1 MTDHSQKKAHHSQK
15 KTPTPAPFK
24 GRATTVLRVIL
35 VTFLVLAVV
44 VMIVHEVRDRAA
56 LASNNESDPAMAAG
70 TPSSAVPAT
79 GLATDDTSVPKNGV
93 IAYDFRNTQRCQ
105 SCITIENWT
114 SDALKAEFAPQ
125 LADGTL
131 IWRPLDVQQPANAHF
146 IQDYQ
151 LTSIS
156 VVLVRYTNGK
166 PGKWENLQ
174 NVWQLL
180 GDQKAFEDYITSSTR
195 SFLDSKE

>member
-1 MTDHSQKKAHHSQK
+1 MSHPNKK
-15 KTPTPAPFK
+15 KTSSPAPNK
-24 GRATTVLRVIL
+24 GRAKTVLR
-35 VTFLVLAVV
+35 FVLIAFVV
-44 VMIVHEVRDRAA
+44 VAVAMLIVREVRNKAA
-56 LASNNESDPAMAAG
+56 LASNNPTG
-70 TPSSAVPAT
+70 TPSTPSS
-79 GLATDDTSVPKNGV
+79 SVPGTEPVIDETSLPTNGV
-93 IAYDFRNTQRCQ
+93 VAYDFRNTQRCA
-105 SCITIENWT
+105 SCITIEDWT
-114 SDALKAEFAPQ
+114 SGVLKTEFAAQ

-131 IWRPLDVQQPANAHF
+131 TWRPLDVQQPANAHF

-174 NVWQLL
+174 KVWQLL
-180 GDQKAFEDYITSSTR
+180 GDQKAFEDYIKSSTR

>member
-1 MTDHSQKKAHHSQK
+1 MSHPDKK
-15 KTPTPAPFK
+15 KTSKPAPLK
-24 GRATTVLRVIL
+24 GRSKTILRAVLVAFVVIA
-35 VTFLVLAVV
+35 VAVL
-44 VMIVHEVRDRAA
+44 IVREIRNRAA
-56 LASNNESDPAMAAG
+56 LASNGVYCPPTTVG
-70 TPSSAVPAT
+70 TPSTPSP
-79 GLATDDTSVPKNGV
+79 SVPGTVLVTDETSLPTNGV
-93 IAYDFRNTQRCQ
+93 VAYDFRNTQRCP
-105 SCITIENWT
+105 SCITIEDWT
-114 SDALKAEFAPQ
+114 SGVLKTEFAAQ

-180 GDQKAFEDYITSSTR
+180 GDQKAFEDYIKSSTR

>member
-1 MTDHSQKKAHHSQK
+1 MSHPDKK
-15 KTPTPAPFK
+15 KTSKPAPLK
-24 GRATTVLRVIL
+24 GRSKTVLRAVLVAFVVIA
-35 VTFLVLAVV
+35 VAVL
-44 VMIVHEVRDRAA
+44 IVREIRNRAA
-56 LASNNESDPAMAAG
+56 LASNGVYCPPTTVG
-70 TPSSAVPAT
+70 TPSTPSP
-79 GLATDDTSVPKNGV
+79 SVPGTVLVTDETSLPTNGV
-93 IAYDFRNTQRCQ
+93 VAYDFRNTQRCP
-105 SCITIENWT
+105 SCITIEDWT
-114 SDALKAEFAPQ
+114 SGVLKTEFAAQ

-180 GDQKAFEDYITSSTR
+180 GDQKAFEDYIKSSTR

>member
-1 MTDHSQKKAHHSQK
+1 MTHHSHK
-15 KTPTPAPFK
+15 KVTKQTSHS
-24 GRATTVLRVIL
+24 GTATAVLRSIL
-35 VTFLVLAVV
+35 LVFVLIAVV
-44 VMIVHEVRDRAA
+44 ALVVHEVRNRVA
-56 LASNNESDPAMAAG
+56 LASNNASGSPS
-70 TPSSAVPAT
+70 TPSATVPVT
-79 GLATDDTSVPKNGV
+79 EDKRVPDNGV
-93 IAYDFRNTQRCQ
+93 VAYDFRATQRCA

-114 SDALKAEFAPQ
+114 SDALKTEFAPQ

-131 IWRPLDVQQPANAHF
+131 IWRPLDVQQPENAHF

-180 GDQKAFEDYITSSTR
+180 GDQKAFQDYITSSTR

>member
-1 MTDHSQKKAHHSQK
+1 MSHHSQKKA
-15 KTPTPAPFK
+15 PTPAPRN
-24 GRATTVLRVIL
+24 GRATTVLRVVLL
-35 VTFLVLAVV
+35 VFVVTAVV
-44 VMIVHEVRDRAA
+44 ALLVREVRGRTTRT
-56 LASNNESDPAMAAG
+56 LGTQTTVG
-70 TPSSAVPAT
+70 TPSTPSP
-79 GLATDDTSVPKNGV
+79 SVPGTVLVTDETSLPTNGV
-93 IAYDFRNTQRCQ
+93 VAYDFRNTQRCP
-105 SCITIENWT
+105 SCITIEDWT
-114 SDALKAEFAPQ
+114 SGVLKTEFAAQ

-174 NVWQLL
+174 KVWQLL
-180 GDQKAFEDYITSSTR
+180 GDQKAFEDYIKSSTR